1 MNRTNTLKL
10 IFFVILC
17 EIIGSIGAIF
27 TTPNIPTWY
36 ATLTKPFFSP
46 PNFLFAP
53 VWTTLFLL
61 MGISLYIVWNKKEN
75 LKKKGKKLNL
85 QRKIALWLFGIQFAL
100 NVLWSYLF
108 FGLRNPL
115 FGFIGIVALWLSII
129 VTIVYFYKVDKKS
142 AYLLMPYILWVSFA
156 MLLNYFVMILN

>member
-75 LKKKGKKLNL
+75 LKKKGKKFNL